1 MEYFNIS
8 PLHPACQAVSDG
20 SLQCRNKWTI
30 RIHSTRSDVHE
41 AHARI
46 SLRKRSQGGP
56 PPSTDAI
63 REWIEQN
70 QEWRQGISEADIRA
84 AFSSGEEV
92 GLGH

>member
-1 MEYFNIS
+1 M
-8 PLHPACQAVSDG
+8 
-20 SLQCRNKWTI
+20 R
-30 RIHSTRSDVHE
+30 E

-63 REWIEQN
+63 RGWLEQN
-70 QEWRQGISEADIRA
+70 PGKQDGITEVDIRA
-84 AFSSGEEV
+84 AFNSGEEV